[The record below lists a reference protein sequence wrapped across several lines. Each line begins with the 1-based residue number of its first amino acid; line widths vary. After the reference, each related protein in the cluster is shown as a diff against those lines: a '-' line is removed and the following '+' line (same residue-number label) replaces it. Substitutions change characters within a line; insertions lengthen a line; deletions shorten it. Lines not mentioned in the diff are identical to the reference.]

1 MESDNFMADIKAFTD
16 ALKKAEEHGGQ
27 EFTCPLCG
35 ATAVWGRAPGNNH
48 LHCGC
53 RGCGFT
59 IME

>member
-1 MESDNFMADIKAFTD
+1 MNDMAKDIKLFMD
-16 ALKKAEEHGGQ
+16 AQKKAEEHGEQ

-35 ATAVWGRAPGNNH
+35 STAVWGRAPDNNH

-59 IME
+59 MME